1 MDTWL
6 SGLAVI
12 TNVQVQ
18 AGDEQMVGGL
28 FHIKFLKV
36 LAEAAA
42 TAAAAA
48 APLAASKRRGP
59 GLLGT
64 GSGWGDLHATER
76 KTRSPGPQSL
86 LAGLLEALVQ
96 PEENHKLT
104 RCPFITVDLVAH
116 LGLSHTAKNPVII
129 SLITVGALF

>member
-64 GSGWGDLHATER
+64 GSG
-76 KTRSPGPQSL
+76 
-86 LAGLLEALVQ
+86 
-96 PEENHKLT
+96 
-104 RCPFITVDLVAH
+104 
-116 LGLSHTAKNPVII
+116 
-129 SLITVGALF
+129 

>member
-1 MDTWL
+1 MDYPAQAQAKQGTWL
-6 SGLAVI
+6 PRLAIV

-42 TAAAAA
+42 AAVAAA
-48 APLAASKRRGP
+48 LAGTKRLGP

-64 GSGWGDLHATER
+64 GSRWSDLYVTER
-76 KTRSPGPQSL
+76 KIRSPNPGRLLTGFLKLYFSL
-86 LAGLLEALVQ
+86 
-96 PEENHKLT
+96 KKT
-104 RCPFITVDLVAH
+104 TF
-116 LGLSHTAKNPVII
+116 
-129 SLITVGALF
+129 